1 MVATRMSPYGLVR
14 PFVGQDVPGW
24 LDEVCVAAARGI
36 LELGTPG
43 SADFRPG
50 PFFNARTP
58 R

>member
-1 MVATRMSPYGLVR
+1 MSPYGLVR